1 MSTDAAFWN
10 DIAQKYAAKP
20 VDNPEAF
27 ERKIAITKSR
37 MSPTDVILDIGCGTG
52 SLALILAPHAAEVH
66 GLDFSSE
73 MVRIAKSKAET
84 QGVSNVRFHEGAF
97 DESFTAFDGTPLD
110 GILAYSILH
119 LVADKRAALEQIYRM
134 LRPGGFFIASTECLG
149 GGLMPWGFVLKLMR
163 WAGKAPSVGIFS
175 KAELV
180 ADMQAVGF
188 VDIEEPEVGAGKTT
202 CFTVATKP
210 PTS

>member
-1 MSTDAAFWN
+1 MSTDATFWN

-20 VDNPEAF
+20 VDRPEAF

-37 MSPTDVILDIGCGTG
+37 MRPTDVILDIGCGTG
-52 SLALILAPHAAEVH
+52 SLALILAPHAAQLH

-73 MVRIAKSKAET
+73 MVRIAESKAQAQAAE
-84 QGVSNVRFHEGAF
+84 NVFFHQGAF
-97 DESFTAFDGTPLD
+97 DESFTLFDDAPLD

-119 LVADKRAALEQIYRM
+119 LVADRRAALEQIYRM
-134 LRPGGFFIASTECLG
+134 LRPGGFFVASTECLG
-149 GGLMPWGFVLKLMR
+149 GGLMPWGLLLGAMR
-163 WAGKAPSVGIFS
+163 LIGKAPMVGIFS
-175 KAELV
+175 KAELI
-180 ADMQAVGF
+180 ADMRGVGF

-210 PTS
+210 LDA